1 MQNVTIRIEGHLVA
15 RARAHAVKR
24 GITLDQL
31 LSDLVEHELKL
42 GTTSRTRATFDLA
55 DRLNKNSVD
64 GPMAREE
71 AHSRD

>member
-1 MQNVTIRIEGHLVA
+1 MQNVTIRIEGRFLT

-24 GITLDQL
+24 GITFDQL
-31 LSDLVEHELKL
+31 LSDLMEHELKL
-42 GTTSRTRATFDLA
+42 GTTSRTWVMFDLA